1 MTYKTLGA
9 RWEWMREETN
19 KSPGKRF
26 RMKGVI
32 RFLNL
37 QNGLVAVET
46 NKGFTV
52 FEIRQRCALDIGD
65 EVTGPLDSLEG
76 ETLHNTTRGESF
88 DVSIENIHC
97 NRADTIKLLT

>member
-1 MTYKTLGA
+1 
-9 RWEWMREETN
+9 MRENTN
-19 KSPGKRF
+19 KPPEKRF
-26 RMKGVI
+26 KIKGIV

-46 NKGFTV
+46 NEGFTV

-65 EVTGPLDSLEG
+65 EVTGPLDSLG
-76 ETLHNTTRGESF
+76 EEILHNITKEESF

-97 NRADTIKLLT
+97 NRTDAIKSLA